1 MILPNKGK
9 DGDSTFEET
18 LLCKL
23 SPPIVCPSPPYSSL
37 SPIHFPGT
45 RGVEIGGLWGMKV
58 IQCH

>member
-1 MILPNKGK
+1 MILLNKGK

-23 SPPIVCPSPPYSSL
+23 SPPIVCPSPPYTSL

-45 RGVEIGGLWGMKV
+45 RGVEIGGL
-58 IQCH
+58 